1 MEPNHSLLR
10 RQLKRHFGH
19 VSVPEGQWAAFVAAV
34 EAAYQASDQDREM
47 LELSLD
53 LSSQELLQANAEM
66 QLLLGAIPDL
76 LLHVDDHGFILHVKT
91 SATDQFAMRPAEMA
105 GRPLAEVPF
114 PEAGAKLLEALGKTR
129 ATGTMAEC
137 EFAVTRRGRA
147 EFFEARVTP
156 LADGGGIMLVRNI
169 TQRREAEAA
178 LRASEERF
186 RMVAVATRDAVYDW
200 DGRTDRVWR
209 NETYRVLFSG
219 AATETTESSGW
230 WSGNIHPDDRERV
243 TGSLEAAFAGGNKLW
258 SMEYRFRRVDGSYAF
273 VLDHGYLLYDEAGR
287 AVRMIGAMTDLT
299 ERKRLEEQFLQSQK
313 MDAIGQLAGGVAH
326 DFNNLLTVI
335 LGNLSML
342 QVGTCTP
349 AETRA
354 AAEQAFA
361 AGQRAA
367 ELTRQLLTF
376 SRREPLNVRLVELNA
391 IVADMSKMFRRLV
404 DAPIAVETSL
414 APGQLPLLADVGM
427 IEQMLMNLVVNSR
440 DAMPRGGR
448 LKIETSW
455 CDFAEQD
462 AGQNRLRR
470 AGRFVRLR
478 VADTGTGIAPELLGR
493 IFEPFFTTKEAG
505 KGTGL
510 GLATVFGI
518 VQQHQGWIEVD
529 SAPGNGTEFVIF
541 LPWASGS
548 TKSNSASPMRRSL
561 PAGKNELVLIVED
574 EAHVRGWMRLA
585 LERFGYRVQEAGS
598 GPEALA
604 WVESHAPRLD
614 LLISDMVMPGGLSGR
629 ELAERLW
636 QRQPELRVLICSGY
650 HDRMKGI
657 PSDAGRRLGFL
668 PKPLDAEALLHRVRE
683 TLDAS

>member
-1 MEPNHSLLR
+1 MEPIHSLLR

-19 VSVPEGQWAAFVAAV
+19 ASVPEGQWAEFVAAV
-34 EAAYQASDQDREM
+34 ESAYQASDQDREM

-66 QLLLGAIPDL
+66 RLLLEAIPDL
-76 LLHVDDHGFILHVKT
+76 LLHVDDYGVILHVKT
-91 SATDQFAMRPAEMA
+91 SAADQFAVRPAEMS
-105 GRPLAEVPF
+105 GRSLAEVPF
-114 PEAGAKLLEALGKTR
+114 PEAGGKLHEALEKAR
-129 ATGTMAEC
+129 AMGAMADC
-137 EFAVTRRGRA
+137 EFAVTRRGRP
-147 EFFEARVTP
+147 EFFEARVSP
-156 LADGGGIMLVRNI
+156 LADGGAIMLVRNI

-200 DGRTDRVWR
+200 DGRTGRVWR

-219 AATETTESSGW
+219 HATESTESSGW

-243 TGSLEAAFAGGNKLW
+243 TASLRAAFDEGNKLW
-258 SMEYRFRRVDGSYAF
+258 SAEYRFRRVDGSYAF
-273 VLDHGYLLYDEAGR
+273 VLDHGYLLYDESGR

-299 ERKRLEEQFLQSQK
+299 ERKHLEEQFLQSQK

-335 LGNLSML
+335 LGNLSMI
-342 QVGTCTP
+342 QVGTATA
-349 AETRA
+349 AETRT

-404 DAPIAVETSL
+404 DSPIAVETSL
-414 APGQLPLLADVGM
+414 APDQLPLLADSGM

-440 DAMPRGGR
+440 DAMPSGGR
-448 LKIETSW
+448 LRIETSR
-455 CDFAEQD
+455 CEVGERDAE
-462 AGQNRLRR
+462 QNRLRR

-478 VADTGTGIAPELLGR
+478 VADTGTGIPPELLSR

-518 VQQHQGWIEVD
+518 VQQHQGWIEVE
-529 SAPGNGTEFVIF
+529 SAPGKGTEFQIF
-541 LPWASGS
+541 LPLANGS
-548 TKSNSASPMRRSL
+548 TRANSASPLRRPL

-574 EAHVRGWMRLA
+574 ETQVRSWMRHA
-585 LERFGYRVQEAGS
+585 LERFGYRVQEAAS
-598 GPEALA
+598 GPEALN
-604 WVESHAPRLD
+604 WIESHGPRLD
-614 LLISDMVMPGGLSGR
+614 LLISDMVMPGGLNGR

-636 QRQPELRVLICSGY
+636 QRQPELPVLICSGY
-650 HDRMKGI
+650 HDRMKRI
-657 PSDAGRRLGFL
+657 PADAGRRLSFL
-668 PKPLDAEALLHRVRE
+668 PKPLDVEALLYRVRE
-683 TLDAS
+683 TLDAR